1 MKKIYTFTL
10 THPCAIEKK
19 SFAAVLS
26 DAEFKAIKVDLHKVR
41 YSCRVSPGIPVS
53 NTESNFVELVEW
65 LATTVL
71 YSKVRVKNILSED
84 PIPLPDGVYLT
95 ADDIIEV
102 ASGKEFSS
110 MTTEDCM
117 DELERCIW
125 ILSEFPGATYC
136 KSRVRFSLPRKDE
149 NGNAVSYR
157 REYKSGSYTL
167 YRKVEAIEYIMVEI

>member
-1 MKKIYTFTL
+1 MKTYIFTL
-10 THPCAIEKK
+10 THCNAVEDRT
-19 SFAAVLS
+19 FAAILS
-26 DAEFKAIKVDLHKVR
+26 DAEYTAIRADLHKAR
-41 YSCRVSPGIPVS
+41 YSCRVSYGSTVD
-53 NTESNFVELVEW
+53 NAESNYKELVRW
-65 LATTVL
+65 LATTTLFSRV
-71 YSKVRVKNILSED
+71 KVRNVISTD
-84 PIPLPDGVYLT
+84 IIPLPDGVYLT

-157 REYKSGSYTL
+157 REYERGSYTL